1 LILGTISVAD
11 LEYSDIISGNSQHW
25 LLEYANRND
34 YFAKFIEA
42 VAVQNTRM
50 LNWPWAFQQ

>member
-1 LILGTISVAD
+1 LGTISVAD